1 MSDNSLLAGTLERI
15 SSLSQVPANRKLSD
29 MELLESF
36 LHPDTKQLYENVEA
50 VLSVMAGAALFISV
64 ESVVESWI
72 SVMEH
77 HGSQRG
83 PWGR

>member
-1 MSDNSLLAGTLERI
+1 MQLSSMLQVLITAS

-29 MELLESF
+29 IELLESF

-50 VLSVMAGAALFISV
+50 VLSVMAGAALFTSV